1 MAVSN
6 QELLNY
12 IEKRAKYNVK
22 DKKFFRNTDIL
33 QEAFLITE
41 DRAYE
46 ILKDIMSRKNIK
58 NSKEAVVDEY
68 LNMLGNGYD
77 SLREQVEL
85 LGGHKMPVIKK
96 EVERRFKNFEKGT
109 IIDIFRE
116 IFNISDDDMPSMV
129 IKYMDSLTAP
139 EFSFKV
145 NINTFYK
152 FLEDNMDELDKQAE
166 RYDLKSKKLF

>member
-1 MAVSN
+1 MAVGN
-6 QELLNY
+6 QELLKY

-58 NSKEAVVDEY
+58 NTKEAVIDEY
-68 LNMLGNGYD
+68 INMLGYGYA
-77 SLREQVEL
+77 SLKEQMEL
-85 LGGHKMPVIKK
+85 FGGDKLSAIKK
-96 EVERRFKNFEKGT
+96 EADYKFRKFKVGT
-109 IIDIFRE
+109 IIDVLKE
-116 IFNISDDDMPSMV
+116 VYNVEDEDMSSIIMR
-129 IKYMDSLTAP
+129 YMESLTSE

-145 NINTFYK
+145 NINTFNK
-152 FLEDNMDELDKQAE
+152 FLQENLDELDKQAK
-166 RYDLKSKKLF
+166 RYGI

>member
-1 MAVSN
+1 MTLGN
-6 QELLNY
+6 QELLKY
-12 IEKRAKYNVK
+12 IEKRARYNVK

-33 QEAFLITE
+33 KEAFSVSE
-41 DRAYE
+41 EKAYE

-85 LGGHKMPVIKK
+85 FGGHKFPAIKK
-96 EVERRFKNFEKGT
+96 EAERRFKNFEKGT

-116 IFNISDDDMPSMV
+116 IFNISDNDMPSMV

-152 FLEDNMDELDKQAE
+152 FLEDNIDELDKQAE
-166 RYDLKSKKLF
+166 RYDL

>member
-1 MAVSN
+1 MAVGN
-6 QELLNY
+6 QELLKY

-58 NSKEAVVDEY
+58 NTKEAVIDEY
-68 LNMLGNGYD
+68 INMLGYGYA
-77 SLREQVEL
+77 SLKEQVEL
-85 LGGHKMPVIKK
+85 FGGHKLSAIKK
-96 EVERRFKNFEKGT
+96 EAEYKFRKFKGGT
-109 IIDIFRE
+109 IIDVLKE
-116 IFNISDDDMPSMV
+116 VYNVEDEDMPYIIMR
-129 IKYMDSLTAP
+129 YMESLTSE

-145 NINTFYK
+145 NINTFNK
-152 FLEDNMDELDKQAE
+152 FLEENLDELDKQAK
-166 RYDLKSKKLF
+166 RYGI

>member
-1 MAVSN
+1 MTLGN
-6 QELLNY
+6 QELLKY
-12 IEKRAKYNVK
+12 IEKRARYNVK

-33 QEAFLITE
+33 KEAFLVSE
-41 DRAYE
+41 EKAYE

-166 RYDLKSKKLF
+166 RYDL

>member
-1 MAVSN
+1 MAVGN
-6 QELLNY
+6 QELLKY

-33 QEAFLITE
+33 KEAFLVSE
-41 DRAYE
+41 EKAYE
-46 ILKDIMSRKNIK
+46 ILKDIMSRKNIN

-77 SLREQVEL
+77 SIREQVEL
-85 LGGHKMPVIKK
+85 FGGHKLPAIKK
-96 EVERRFKNFEKGT
+96 EAERRFKSFQKGT
-109 IIDIFRE
+109 IIDIFKDVFRD
-116 IFNISDDDMPSMV
+116 IFNVSDEDMTYMV
-129 IKYMDSLTAP
+129 LKYMDTLTAL

-152 FLEDNMDELDKQAE
+152 FLEDDIDELDKQAK
-166 RYDLKSKKLF
+166 RYDI